1 MDETELPDGWTKPT
15 PIKEV
20 GAHWISLERLL
31 QSHSIAVLADAV
43 INHKLQ
49 TISSMGQRILATDGD
64 VDDQKSKAFALEHLT
79 NRYAMQQD
87 PGPDDYLFDERLE
100 TDSSP
105 LDLFGWPED
114 QLPDLQNI
122 QPHFQNPQTKKSWT
136 QRTLKEFEEEL
147 KQIGS
152 MEKAGAL
159 HGVKRQRYSQVI
171 NAKRKADKWGKA

>member
-1 MDETELPDGWTKPT
+1 MDKTELPDGWTKPT

-31 QSHSIAVLADAV
+31 QSHSIAVLADIAK
-43 INHKLQ
+43 NHNLQ
-49 TISSMGQRILATDGD
+49 TINSMGQRILATDGD
-64 VDDQKSKAFALEHLT
+64 ADDQKSKTFALEHLAG
-79 NRYAMQQD
+79 RYAMQQD

-100 TDSSP
+100 TESSP

-122 QPHFQNPQTKKSWT
+122 QPHFQNPQAKKSWT

-147 KQIGS
+147 RRAGS
-152 MEKAGAL
+152 LEKAGEL
-159 HGVKRQRYSQVI
+159 HGVSRQRYSEVLKD
-171 NAKRKADKWGKA
+171 KREAAQWGKA